1 MACPLPRS
9 PLSRR
14 LAALAL
20 LVVLSGC
27 ARIEGA
33 MAPMGGGA
41 PVDPGT
47 LDGRYAGN
55 ATYATGPERCAR
67 RLAVAL
73 RVANGRVEGEIA
85 PTQAGRHAPVRFE
98 GFLELDGDFAARM
111 RAFGEV
117 LVVRGR
123 FRDTRFD
130 GRLEPEAAIDPRRSN
145 PREGET
151 NLRLGSGSGSAD
163 CVWMLRAPRLAETA
177 APR

>member
-1 MACPLPRS
+1 MACPSLRT
-9 PLSRR
+9 PLCRR

-33 MAPMGGGA
+33 MAPLGAAA
-41 PVDPGT
+41 PVDPAA

-55 ATYATGPERCAR
+55 ALYAEGPERCAR
-67 RLAVAL
+67 RFGLAL

-85 PTQAGRHAPVRFE
+85 PAQAGRHPPVRFE
-98 GFLELDGDFAARM
+98 GFLEMDGDFAARM
-111 RAFGEV
+111 RAFGEILV
-117 LVVRGR
+117 LRGR

-130 GRLEPEAAIDPRRSN
+130 GRLEPEAAIDPRRNN

-151 NLRLGSGSGSAD
+151 NLRFGIGSGD